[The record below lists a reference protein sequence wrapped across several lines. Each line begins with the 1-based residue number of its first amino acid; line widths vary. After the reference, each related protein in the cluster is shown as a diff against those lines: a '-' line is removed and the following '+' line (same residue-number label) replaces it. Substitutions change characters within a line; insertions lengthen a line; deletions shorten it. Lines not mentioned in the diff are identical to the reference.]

1 MIRYL
6 ANRMADAMQA
16 RYNYDASYLREV
28 AGVSTGGALRLGVLL
43 PLLSGF
49 RTGCPVDLW
58 AGAAVASTREG
69 DCGPCLQL
77 VIDMAIERGAHAGD
91 LRAVL
96 EGDLAAAGLTG
107 LGYRF
112 ALAAIADDE
121 SLESLHREVGERFGE
136 KAVVSLA
143 ITAAT
148 GRAWPVIKRGLGHGK
163 ACQAVEIERRTLR
176 LQEAGRGAA
185 S

>member
-1 MIRYL
+1 MIRYI

-16 RYNYDASYLREV
+16 RYDYDGSYLREV
-28 AGVSTGGALRLGVLL
+28 ADVSSGGALRLGVLL

-49 RTGCPVDLW
+49 RAGCPVDLW

-77 VIDMAIERGAHAGD
+77 VVDMAIERGANAGD
-91 LRAVL
+91 LRTAL
-96 EGDLAAAGLTG
+96 EGDHAAAGLAG

-112 ALAAIADDE
+112 ALAAIADNDT
-121 SLESLHREVGERFGE
+121 LETLRREVRERFGE

-163 ACQAVEIERRTLR
+163 VCQAVEIERQTLR
-176 LQEAGRGAA
+176 LQQAARGAA